1 VILVNVPADRF
12 FSGVIEVTPET
23 ELKAT
28 FSARREGEMPFVQI
42 EAVSGQKLPAKFVEI
57 VLYSHSALA
66 ENNEAETDSDWEIIS
81 INARAT
87 VDDEP
92 LTPMAMARNF
102 LEFTGGT
109 KAEYS
114 AEEFAKSIVY
124 WSNKAM
130 KG

>member
-1 VILVNVPADRF
+1 
-12 FSGVIEVTPET
+12 
-23 ELKAT
+23 
-28 FSARREGEMPFVQI
+28 
-42 EAVSGQKLPAKFVEI
+42 
-57 VLYSHSALA
+57 LA